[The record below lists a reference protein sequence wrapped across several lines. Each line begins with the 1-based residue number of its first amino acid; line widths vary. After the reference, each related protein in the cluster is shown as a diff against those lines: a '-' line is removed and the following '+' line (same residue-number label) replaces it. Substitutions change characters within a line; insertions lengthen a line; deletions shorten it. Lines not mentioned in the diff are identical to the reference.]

1 MLLLRS
7 MALATHSF
15 NGVHKTAIECD
26 CCCCCC
32 CIRRITMETLANV
45 TLPNCTH
52 NMPKDV
58 LQQQKNIK
66 SIKCLCIYVKL
77 NYTMTSHIFMF
88 SFNICLSA
96 MRRFVLF
103 VTDDQYTIISVQR
116 TIHLHCVISSV
127 GKKGDKANKK
137 FNRILSNLMASSQI
151 WRESHYFSN
160 GIKKLL

>member
-1 MLLLRS
+1 
-7 MALATHSF
+7 
-15 NGVHKTAIECD
+15 
-26 CCCCCC
+26 
-32 CIRRITMETLANV
+32 
-45 TLPNCTH
+45 
-52 NMPKDV
+52 
-58 LQQQKNIK
+58 
-66 SIKCLCIYVKL
+66 
-77 NYTMTSHIFMF
+77 MTSHIFMF

-160 GIKKLL
+160 GIKKLLWILLILKSTMTTEFVEFKNIAFSIQQDEGWRDVKREEREKWMAKERWREAEWKREIERENSQLQRE

>member
-1 MLLLRS
+1 
-7 MALATHSF
+7 
-15 NGVHKTAIECD
+15 
-26 CCCCCC
+26 
-32 CIRRITMETLANV
+32 
-45 TLPNCTH
+45 
-52 NMPKDV
+52 
-58 LQQQKNIK
+58 
-66 SIKCLCIYVKL
+66 
-77 NYTMTSHIFMF
+77 MTSHIFMF

-160 GIKKLL
+160 GIKKLLWILLILKRTMTTEFVEFKNIAFSIKQNEGWRDVKREEREKWMAKERWREAEWKREIERENSQLQRE

>member
-1 MLLLRS
+1 
-7 MALATHSF
+7 
-15 NGVHKTAIECD
+15 
-26 CCCCCC
+26 
-32 CIRRITMETLANV
+32 
-45 TLPNCTH
+45 
-52 NMPKDV
+52 
-58 LQQQKNIK
+58 
-66 SIKCLCIYVKL
+66 
-77 NYTMTSHIFMF
+77 MTSHIFMF

-160 GIKKLL
+160 GIKKLLWIILILKSTMTTEFVEFKNIAFSIKQDEGWRDVKREEREKWMAKERWREAEWKRER